1 MKEHKDLILE
11 LPNFVPQSLC
21 KKMIQI
27 FENAPN
33 QKPGTVT
40 YGDDRRVIP
49 EQKIS
54 IDSCPC
60 PTCIPEAEHEY
71 KECVKFI
78 ESALELYKLQIKN
91 EYEYKQKLHTFEQIL
106 DSRLKCKFEPSVQK
120 QPKGGKYAWHYDW
133 GDGVGHFVVI
143 MIYLN
148 TLEPDEGGCTE
159 FGNGRKV
166 RPECGKVVIWP
177 ATWAYPHCGNEV
189 KGESKYTIVSS
200 IHFAF

>member
-11 LPNFVPQSLC
+11 LPNFVPESLC
-21 KKMIQI
+21 KKMIEI

-33 QKPGTVT
+33 RKPGTVT
-40 YGDDRRVIP
+40 YHDKDYVIP
-49 EQKIS
+49 ELKNS
-54 IDSCPC
+54 IDCCPC
-60 PTCIPEAEHEY
+60 AQCIPEAEHEY
-71 KECVKFI
+71 LEVRKFI
-78 ESALELYKLQIKN
+78 EHAIDLYKLQLKN
-91 EYEYKQKLHTFEQIL
+91 EYEYKQNKHTFEVIL
-106 DSRLKCKFEPSVQK
+106 NNDMYFGELGIQK
-120 QPKGGKYAWHYDW
+120 QPRGGKYAWHYDYDG
-133 GDGVGHFVVI
+133 GDGVGHFAVL

-189 KGESKYTIVSS
+189 TCESKYTIVTQ
-200 IHFAF
+200 IYQ